1 MPEIQER
8 NLCGSVGF
16 PTRHPSRIL
25 LLGLAPV
32 PVGQRG
38 VSDDLHLAT
47 IFFFFL
53 LCRVVLLYWIGIGKG
68 SAF

>member
-1 MPEIQER
+1 MAQWAPA
-8 NLCGSVGF
+8 
-16 PTRHPSRIL
+16 RHPSRIL

-32 PVGQRG
+32 PVGQRE

-47 IFFFFL
+47 TFFFL
-53 LCRVVLLYWIGIGKG
+53 LCHVVLLYWIGIGKG